1 MKLIDVYTALRELN
15 SPVFLTRDVAAYF
28 KISVNHANKLLS
40 RIAETKQIIRLKHA
54 TWAFPDIEPLTLPSL
69 LTDPF
74 PSYVSLQ
81 TALYSHEMISQIPSI
96 IYAVSLARTRTYHT
110 PIATV
115 SIHHLQASFFF
126 GYDEINDNG
135 LLKIAT
141 PEKALL
147 DLFYLSPTKSRLFH
161 TLPEIELPKKFNVR
175 KTNQIIEKIS
185 SKRRR
190 KLVQQRFSEFLL
202 TQEGR

>member
-1 MKLIDVYTALRELN
+1 MKLIEAYTALRKLN
-15 SPVFLTRDVAAYF
+15 SPVFLTKDVAAYF

-40 RIAETKQIIRLKHA
+40 RIAEAKQIIRIKHA
-54 TWAFPDIEPLTLPSL
+54 TWAFPDIEPLILPTL

-81 TALYSHEMISQIPSI
+81 TALYFHGMISQIPSI
-96 IYAVSLARTRTYHT
+96 IYAVSLARTRTHHT

-115 SIHHLQASFFF
+115 SIHHLQPSFFF
-126 GYDEINDNG
+126 GYSETENND

-141 PEKALL
+141 PEKALI
-147 DLFYLSPTKSRLFH
+147 DLFYLGPAKSRLFH
-161 TLPEIELPKKFNVR
+161 TLPEIELPKKFNIR
-175 KTNQIIEKIS
+175 NANQIIKKIP

-190 KLVQQRFSEFLL
+190 ELVQRRLSDFLASKK
-202 TQEGR
+202 